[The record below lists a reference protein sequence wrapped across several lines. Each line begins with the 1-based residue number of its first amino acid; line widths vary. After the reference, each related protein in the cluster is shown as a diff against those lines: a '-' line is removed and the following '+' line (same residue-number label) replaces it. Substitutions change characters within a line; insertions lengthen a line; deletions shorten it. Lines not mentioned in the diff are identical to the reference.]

1 MLLNLLHSSGSDLM
15 FNIALLV
22 LYVICILLALIC
34 HEVAHGLVANWL
46 GDPTAKQEGRLTFNP
61 LAHIDPVGFLM
72 MLFVGYG
79 WAKPVPVNPRRL
91 RKPRRDMAIVSFAG
105 PLANLLLALF
115 AGLGCCALVAFGK
128 FPMDMLA
135 FEQVTPASAVSYL
148 LLVFMRLNIG
158 LAVFNLIPIPPM
170 DGSNI
175 LVSFLRPNAA
185 AKYLQLRLYTQ
196 YIFLGIIA
204 LNVLSDFSAVA
215 ATVNTILWTPFYYLT
230 SWIGT
235 GILSLGCWIFGT
247 PSPGIVTSI
256 LAGYFFG

>member
-1 MLLNLLHSSGSDLM
+1 M
-15 FNIALLV
+15 
-22 LYVICILLALIC
+22 
-34 HEVAHGLVANWL
+34 
-46 GDPTAKQEGRLTFNP
+46 
-61 LAHIDPVGFLM
+61 
-72 MLFVGYG
+72 
-79 WAKPVPVNPRRL
+79 
-91 RKPRRDMAIVSFAG
+91 
-105 PLANLLLALF
+105 
-115 AGLGCCALVAFGK
+115 AFGK

>member
-1 MLLNLLHSSGSDLM
+1 MVLNLFFNSSNNFA
-15 FNIALLV
+15 FNLALLV

-46 GDPTAKQEGRLTFNP
+46 GDPTAKQEGRLTLNP
-61 LAHIDPVGFLM
+61 LAHVDPIGFLM

-115 AGLGCCALVAFGK
+115 AGLGCCLFAAFGK
-128 FPMDMLA
+128 FPLEA
-135 FEQVTPASAVSYL
+135 SVVEQITPASAVSYL

-158 LAVFNLIPIPPM
+158 LALFNLIPLPPL

-185 AKYLQLRLYTQ
+185 AKYLQSRLYTQ
-196 YIFLGIIA
+196 YIFLGLIA
-204 LNVLSDFSAVA
+204 LNVLSGFSTVA
-215 ATVNTILWTPFYYLT
+215 AMINSLLWTPFYYLT
-230 SWIGT
+230 YWIGK
-235 GILSLGCWIFGT
+235 GILFFGCLIFGT
-247 PSPGIVTSI
+247 PGVVPNI
-256 LAGYFFG
+256 LTANFMSV